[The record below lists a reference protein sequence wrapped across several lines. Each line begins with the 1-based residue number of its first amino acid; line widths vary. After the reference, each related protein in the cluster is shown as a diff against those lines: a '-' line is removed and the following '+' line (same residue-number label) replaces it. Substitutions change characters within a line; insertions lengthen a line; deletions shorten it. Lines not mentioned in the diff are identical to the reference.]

1 MSILFKSHVTLSR
14 ERAAACSILHHRVTA
29 DIKPLNTE
37 HKTLTEYLFILLPSI
52 DHLEIMNAKT
62 FKYFL
67 VGLLS
72 SVVTTVLAIQV
83 GDTLPSIELHHNF
96 PPDKIDIA
104 DRLANKKAII
114 VGLPGAFTPT

>member
-1 MSILFKSHVTLSR
+1 M
-14 ERAAACSILHHRVTA
+14 
-29 DIKPLNTE
+29 NT
-37 HKTLTEYLFILLPSI
+37 
-52 DHLEIMNAKT
+52 KT
-62 FKYFL
+62 FKCFL

-72 SVVTTVLAIQV
+72 SAVTSVLAIKV